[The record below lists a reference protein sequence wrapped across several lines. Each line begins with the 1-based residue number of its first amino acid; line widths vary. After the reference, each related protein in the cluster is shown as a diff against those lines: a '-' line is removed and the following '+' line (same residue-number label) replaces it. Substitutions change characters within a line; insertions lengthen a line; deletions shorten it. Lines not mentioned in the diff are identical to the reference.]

1 MESPDC
7 PCSKSIQLIKEYQI
21 CYEIS
26 CRYRKYSVLKIKML
40 DWPLWEL
47 TFGHGLRSYFFYQH
61 FSKNKKKM
69 MIPSLFDHVFSCA
82 NKGHKCPNSK
92 AQDIN
97 GPFILLLSLL
107 LMIVSV
113 FLFYNSSILPL
124 QLVCTHFFFFWYV
137 LIEVYGLG

>member
-97 GPFILLLSLL
+97 GTFILLLSLL

-113 FLFYNSSILPL
+113 FYSITLPYCHCNWFVL
-124 QLVCTHFFFFWYV
+124 IFFFWYV